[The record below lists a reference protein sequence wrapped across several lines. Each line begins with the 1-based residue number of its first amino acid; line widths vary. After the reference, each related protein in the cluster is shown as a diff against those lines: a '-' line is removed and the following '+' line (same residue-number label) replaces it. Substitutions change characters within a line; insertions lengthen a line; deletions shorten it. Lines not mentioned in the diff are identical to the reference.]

1 MCVSVV
7 VRGGHQED
15 LTLQMDLGD
24 WRLLTHSHSLRMCI
38 LPTVSIAGT
47 DFKDAGLKGQCVA
60 KTIWMVYETE
70 PS

>member
-7 VRGGHQED
+7 VGEGHQED

-24 WRLLTHSHSLRMCI
+24 WWLLTPSHVLGMCI
-38 LPTVSIAGT
+38 LPTVSIAGA

-60 KTIWMVYETE
+60 ETVWTVYVTE